1 MSLPRCFGIVPAALS
16 AAVLLSWPLALAGAI
31 SGSAALDAIRAAGE
45 PRPES
50 IAGLGVD
57 LATGAQTLERNLLP
71 YDAGQPFGL
80 PLRYDSAFS
89 EVSGPLGRGWR
100 HDFQAA
106 VTSEAGDRM
115 TVSWGGHHRNTY
127 RLAETVNGERRFRSD
142 DIAARRDV
150 LTVAANGIP
159 ALTRADG
166 TQYVFSIS
174 NGALLE
180 VRNKVGQTRDLNPD
194 QNQGNRPR
202 RIRAALT
209 SAEIAFAYDRDGL
222 IDFVYDAVANN
233 GPARYVNFSYDAQ
246 RRLTRITQPVM
257 FAGDEYAWTP
267 TNIIATAGNAT
278 GTAAE
283 RNIPRTTSVGL
294 LRVTAGT
301 ISSGRSEDLVLQLT
315 SPSGTVATIY
325 DRVPD
330 PGLSRS
336 LGTLST
342 LTDAFDG
349 ENPNGVWRLVV
360 RSFSPN
366 QDIRI
371 TSFAI
376 RFSDP
381 SHPTQYSYDA
391 AHRVTEARD
400 ALGRIFANTYD
411 AAGRVATQDDGRTDN
426 QLVRF
431 SYDERPDDT
440 LVTTVT
446 DRSGHTSSFLH
457 SAQYQLLRWTDALGQ
472 SVTYT
477 YDARGNRL
485 SRTSALGHLTRFTY
499 DSSHNL
505 ISVTDP
511 AGKATLFQYDASRNV
526 QVIVDARGTESRF
539 GYDARNNQTSVTDYL
554 GRTTRRTFNNNS
566 LLQTVTLPDGGMV
579 NLGYTGGNLINFVGH
594 PINNSR
600 GTTVSYDSQ
609 GRVTRRTDPDGFATT
624 FTYSPSGQLLE
635 ERRSDGQTRRFSF
648 DARDRVVSETN
659 LLGQTTRFQY
669 DGNDNV
675 VAVTNALGQVTR
687 STYDGED
694 RLIRTVDA
702 LNQVRETAYDAV
714 GQTVAET
721 DGLGRTTRYRYDADG
736 NLTTVEDPEGIAIA
750 RYRYTPRA
758 ETEREAGAYDHPL
771 TYAYDDVGNLSST
784 VDPAGRRTAYTY
796 DPLNRHVTVTDPA
809 NRISRQSYDADGQ
822 VEALT
827 GPGGRQ
833 TTFAYDRANRL
844 TEVQSG
850 DRIITYAYNDRDLVT
865 EVWDGNRRFQYDYDS
880 QGRRIRTRVYV
891 PGGGTVER
899 TLNVTLDANGNV
911 LRTADSGD
919 GRSVTRV
926 LDPLERIATFTD
938 ASGRQV
944 GYSYDAAG
952 RLIRLTYPGGRVVNY
967 TYDAADQLTEVSD
980 WSNRRTRFSYDRN
993 GRVTRIEFP
1002 NGAYRVIGYDRASRP
1017 LERSDHEPGGA
1028 VICAYRYEYAIDGQL
1043 ESAVRTDRALS
1054 YRPAAVSM
1062 AFDNSNRVTAYNGT
1076 TLPSELGGGLT
1087 RVPTPAGFPTV
1098 AYDARGRVRTIGAV
1112 TFNYDPE
1119 DRLTGWS
1126 ETAGTTSLFVD
1137 PHAGLSRVL
1146 ERATPDGNTTR
1157 YVHGLGLLYEETGSA
1172 IRVYHYD
1179 ERGSTVALTDNAG
1192 RVTQRFAYGPY
1203 GEEIGNDTGSGTTPF
1218 RFLGMFGV
1226 LTEPNGTCA
1235 MRNRHYSPLLRRFI
1249 SEDFYPG
1256 ELAEPNSLNRH
1267 AYGNGNPVAFDDP
1280 DGEFINIVIGAA
1292 AGAIGGVVAQGAAD
1306 LISGKKPNWKNYVSA
1321 AAGGAVTGALI
1332 GSGVGVFVA
1341 GGAGGLTENFLNQSL
1356 NGALTGE
1363 RDFDFGQLAFATGA
1377 GAVAGRLGGKSVPGI
1392 NGAVSS
1398 AFRKQVVRNGVL
1410 FSSKRAAL
1418 RAPVA
1423 DIVKRTAGA
1432 AVLLSVGRAAGAVAR
1447 SKLRL
1452 TPGEGDSPGGANPGI
1467 PSGLTTRQRFDQIR
1481 GFMGEAQRSNQ
1492 GPYLHFSFYET
1503 WLRAAQ
1509 VPLPNSPNAR
1519 PAGF

>member
-1 MSLPRCFGIVPAALS
+1 MSTFRLSWTAALS
-16 AAVLLSWPLALAGAI
+16 LSLVILLALPLALEGAI
-31 SGSAALDAIRAAGE
+31 SGASALNAIRTAGE

-50 IAGLGVD
+50 MAGLGVD
-57 LATGAQTLERNLLP
+57 LSTGAQTLDRSLLP
-71 YDAGQPFGL
+71 YDAGQPFSL
-80 PLRYDSAFS
+80 MLRYDSTFS

-100 HDFQAA
+100 HDFQAS
-106 VTSEAGDRM
+106 VTTEAGDRM

-127 RLAETVNGERRFRSD
+127 RLVETVTGVRRFVSD
-142 DIAARRDV
+142 EIAARRDV
-150 LTVAANGIP
+150 LTINTNNIP
-159 ALTRADG
+159 TLTRADG

-174 NGALLE
+174 NGSLLE
-180 VRNKVGQTRDLNPD
+180 IRNKVGQTRDLNPD

-233 GPARYVNFSYDAQ
+233 GPARYVNLTYDVQ
-246 RRLTRITQPVM
+246 RRLTRISQPVM
-257 FAGDEYAWTP
+257 FAGDEYSWTP

-283 RNIPRTTSVGL
+283 RTITRNTPVGH
-294 LRVTAGT
+294 LRITAGT

-315 SPSGTVATIY
+315 SPRGTVATIY

-330 PGLSRS
+330 QAISRS
-336 LGTLST
+336 LANLST
-342 LTDAFDG
+342 LTDAFEG

-360 RSFSPN
+360 RSLSAS
-366 QDIRI
+366 QDLRI

-381 SHPTQYSYDA
+381 SNATQYAYDA
-391 AHRVTEARD
+391 DHRLTEGRD
-400 ALGRIFANTYD
+400 SVGRIFANTYD

-431 SYDERPDDT
+431 SYDERPDNT

-446 DRSGHTSSFLH
+446 DRVGNTSSFVH
-457 SAQYQLLRWTDALGQ
+457 SADYRLLRWTDALGN

-477 YDARGNRL
+477 HDTRGNRT

-499 DSSHNL
+499 DSNHNL

-511 AGKATLFQYDASRNV
+511 VGKATLFQYDANRNV

-539 GYDARNNQTSVTDYL
+539 GYDVRNNQTSVTDYL

-579 NLGYTGGNLINFVGH
+579 NLGYNGGNLVNFVGH
-594 PINNSR
+594 PVNNNR
-600 GTTVSYDSQ
+600 GTTVNYDTQ
-609 GRVTRRTDPDGFATT
+609 GRVTRRTDSDGFATT

-635 ERRSDGQTRRFSF
+635 ERRADGETRRFTF
-648 DARDRVVSETN
+648 DARDRLLSETD
-659 LLGQTTRFQY
+659 LLGQTTRYQY

-675 VAVTNALGQVTR
+675 VVVTNALGQATR
-687 STYDGED
+687 SVFDGED
-694 RLIRTVDA
+694 RLIRTIDA
-702 LNQVRETAYDAV
+702 LDQVRETAYDAA
-714 GQTVAET
+714 GQTMSRT

-736 NLTTVEDPEGIAIA
+736 NLTTVEDPDGVAIE

-758 ETEREAGAYDHPL
+758 EKEREAGAYDHPV
-771 TYAYDDVGNLSST
+771 TYAYDDVGNLISAL
-784 VDPAGRRTAYTY
+784 DPAGRRTAYTY
-796 DPLNRHVTVTDPA
+796 DPLNRHVTLTDPA

-827 GPGGRQ
+827 GPGGPQ
-833 TTFAYDRANRL
+833 STFAYDRANRL

-850 DRIITYAYNDRDLVT
+850 ERIITYAYNERDLVT
-865 EVWDGNRRFQYDYDS
+865 QVWDGNRRFQHDYDS

-899 TLNVTLDANGNV
+899 TMTFTLDANGNV

-919 GRSVTRV
+919 GRSVSRV

-952 RLIRLTYPGGRVVNY
+952 RLIRLTYPGGRAVNY
-967 TYDAADQLTEVSD
+967 TYDTADQLIEVAD
-980 WSNRRTRFSYDRN
+980 WSNRRTRFTYDRN
-993 GRVTRIEFP
+993 GRVSRIEFP
-1002 NGAYRVIGYDRASRP
+1002 NGTYRTLGYDRASRP
-1017 LERSDHEPGGA
+1017 LERNDHEPGGA
-1028 VICAYRYEYAIDGQL
+1028 VICAYRYEYAIDGRL
-1043 ESAVRTDRALS
+1043 ESAVRTDLALS
-1054 YRPAAVSM
+1054 YRPSAVSM
-1062 AFDNSNRVTAYNGT
+1062 AFDNSNRVTTYNGT
-1076 TLPSELGGGLT
+1076 ALTSELGGGLT
-1087 RVPTPAGFPTV
+1087 RIPTAAGFPAV
-1098 AYDARGRVRTIGAV
+1098 AYDARGRVRTVGA
-1112 TFNYDPE
+1112 TTLNYDPE

-1126 ETAGTTSLFVD
+1126 EASGTTSLFVD

-1146 ERATPDGNTTR
+1146 ERTTPDGNTTR
-1157 YVHGLGLLYEETGSA
+1157 YVHGIGLLYEETGST

-1192 RVTQRFAYGPY
+1192 RVTERFAYGPY
-1203 GEEIGNDTGSGTTPF
+1203 GEEIGNSAGGGATPF
-1218 RFLGMFGV
+1218 RFLGLFGV
-1226 LTEPNGTCA
+1226 ITEPNGTYS
-1235 MRNRHYSPLLRRFI
+1235 MRNRLYSPLLRRFI

-1256 ELAEPNSLNRH
+1256 ELSDPNSLNRY
-1267 AYGNGNPVAFDDP
+1267 AYGNGDPITFDDP
-1280 DGEFINIVIGAA
+1280 DGEFINIAIGAI
-1292 AGAIGGVVAQGAAD
+1292 AGAIGGVVGQGVSD
-1306 LISGKKPNWKNYVSA
+1306 LISGKKPNWKNYVTA

-1363 RDFDFGQLAFATGA
+1363 REFDFGQLAFATGA
-1377 GAVAGRLGGKSVPGI
+1377 GVVAGGSAYVPGV
-1392 NGAVSS
+1392 NGAVGS

-1410 FSSKRAAL
+1410 YSTKRAAL
-1418 RAPVA
+1418 RAPLT
-1423 DIVKRTAGA
+1423 DIVKRTAV
-1432 AVLLSVGRAAGAVAR
+1432 AVTLLSLGKAGTAVAKN
-1447 SKLRL
+1447 KLKL
-1452 TPGEGDSPGGANPGI
+1452 ASGDGNSTGGAIPGI
-1467 PSGLTTRQRFDQIR
+1467 PPGLTSRNRFDQMR
-1481 GFMGEAQRSNQ
+1481 GFIGEAQRSNQ

-1509 VPLPNSPNAR
+1509 IPLPNSPNAR